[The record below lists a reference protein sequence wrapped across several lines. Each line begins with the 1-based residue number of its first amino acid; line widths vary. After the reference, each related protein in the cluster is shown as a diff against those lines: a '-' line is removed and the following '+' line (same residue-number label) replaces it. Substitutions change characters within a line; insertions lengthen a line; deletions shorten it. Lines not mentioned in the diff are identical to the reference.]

1 MEPETPQFINTF
13 KHKLESGTLKVEVD
27 SDDDYGGEVKR
38 RPTESLFKRLT
49 TTKTIIPLYALA
61 TNHKG
66 MQKVRLRRKVRD
78 EFHAKIR
85 KQMLDLRAKSLEK

>member
-1 MEPETPQFINTF
+1 MTPQFLDTF
-13 KHKLESGTLKVEVD
+13 KQKLESDALKVEVD
-27 SDDDYGGEVKR
+27 SDDDYEGEVKR
-38 RPTESLFKRLT
+38 KPSEFSLFTRLT

-85 KQMLDLRAKSLEK
+85 QQMLDLRAKSLEK